1 MKLEYMRIF
10 VLTIIT
16 LVVAGIFFGVL
27 GSMGLTEKV
36 YSDPTLIVLVGGGI
50 SVLLIGI
57 TLLFYKFVD
66 KKPLATLGFSLKKM
80 DGLFAVSMS
89 VVVLLC
95 YWLFM
100 KGLEKAGF
108 LKIEYAT
115 EFFVSSLLTYPSI
128 FI

>member
-66 KKPLATLGFSLKKM
+66 KKPLATLGFL
-80 DGLFAVSMS
+80 
-89 VVVLLC
+89 
-95 YWLFM
+95 
-100 KGLEKAGF
+100 
-108 LKIEYAT
+108 
-115 EFFVSSLLTYPSI
+115 
-128 FI
+128 